1 MRHGQRWLLLGAA
14 FLAGLAAVPRT
25 RVAASEAPVTYSRQ
39 IAPVL
44 YRNCTSCHHPGGSG
58 PFSLMTYADA
68 KRWGGVMKDV
78 TASRYM
84 PPWLPEPGHGDFAGS
99 RRLPEE
105 EVALIRQW
113 VESSMPEGDRK
124 ETPPAPVY
132 ASEWT
137 LGPPDLVIEVDS
149 PMQVPAEGTDLFR
162 NFVLPV
168 PIPGPRWVRAMEIK
182 PGSPRVV
189 HHANVLIDRTAS
201 LRRTHPTDWKG
212 GIPGMDVTLDA
223 GDRFDPDG
231 HFLEWKPD
239 STALVEQPGM
249 PWRLDPGNDL
259 VLNEHLKPTGKVEA
273 VRARIG
279 LYWASEPATRLPIL
293 VELEHDAALDIPA
306 GATGFTVEDELA
318 IPEDVDA
325 LAIYPHAHYLGKRL
339 EGWAVLPDGRRE
351 DLVLIPNWDIDRQ
364 AIYHFAKPV
373 FLPRGSVVHMRYT
386 YDNSATNPHNPS
398 SPPVRVRAGNRSA
411 DEMGHLWLQLLPRG
425 EGDRRGPVLRAWME
439 SRLLKDPSDPT
450 ALFNLAS
457 LDMDAG
463 NAARAATLY
472 TRALAARP
480 DSVQTEVALG
490 TALVQMGDWQ
500 RARQEFQA
508 AVERDGT
515 YADARYD
522 LGAID
527 LLHGEFA
534 DAERQFRVLVAA
546 HAEDGA
552 ARNGLGSALLG
563 AGRTEEARVEF
574 AAALR
579 LDARSFEALYN
590 LATIEAASGH
600 PEEATAH
607 LRRAEAERPQDVD
620 THRGLAEMCAHAGQ
634 IADAVREQETVV
646 RLDASRAEDWSQLGA
661 MHAIAGDRAAA
672 RTDFQHALRLDAS
685 DERARNGLA
694 RL

>member
-1 MRHGQRWLLLGAA
+1 MALV
-14 FLAGLAAVPRT
+14 AGFAVAPRA
-25 RVAASEAPVTYSRQ
+25 RVEASETPVSYSRQ
-39 IAPVL
+39 VAPVL

-68 KRWGGVMKDV
+68 KRWGSVIEEV

-84 PPWLPEPGHGDFAGS
+84 PPWLPEPGHGEFVGS
-99 RRLPEE
+99 RRLPDEDI
-105 EVALIRQW
+105 ALIGRW
-113 VESSMPEGDRK
+113 VESGMPEGEARDAPK
-124 ETPPAPVY
+124 PPVY
-132 ASEWT
+132 ASEWA
-137 LGPPDLVIEVDS
+137 LGPPDLVLEVDS

-162 NFVLPV
+162 NFVLPA
-168 PIPGPRWVRAMEIK
+168 PITETRWVRAMEIK
-182 PGSPRVV
+182 PGSPQVV

-223 GDRFDPDG
+223 GNQFDPDG

-279 LYWASEPATRLPIL
+279 LYWATGPATKLPIL
-293 VELEHDAALDIPA
+293 VELEHDAALNIPA
-306 GATGFTVEDELA
+306 GATGFTVEDQLT

-339 EGWAVLPDGRRE
+339 EGWAVLPGGRRE
-351 DLVLIPNWDIDRQ
+351 DLVLIANWDIDRQ
-364 AIYHFAKPV
+364 AIYHFAEPV
-373 FLPRGSVVHMRYT
+373 FFPKGSVVHMRYT
-386 YDNSATNPHNPS
+386 YDNSAANPHNPS

-425 EGDRRGPVLRAWME
+425 ESDGRGPVLRAWME
-439 SRLLKDPSDPT
+439 SRLTKDAADPT

-457 LDMDAG
+457 LEMSAG
-463 NAARAATLY
+463 NAAGAAELY
-472 TRALAARP
+472 RRALAARP
-480 DSVQTEVALG
+480 DSSQTRVALG

-500 RARQEFQA
+500 RARREFQA

-534 DAERQFRVLVAA
+534 DAERQFRVLVGA
-546 HAEDGA
+546 HAEDAA

-563 AGRTEEARVEF
+563 VGRTDEARVEF
-574 AAALR
+574 EAALR
-579 LDARSFEALYN
+579 LNTRSFEALYN
-590 LATIEAASGH
+590 LARLAASGGKV
-600 PEEATAH
+600 EDALAL
-607 LRRAEAERPQDVD
+607 LRRAEVERPKDAD
-620 THRGLAEMCAHAGQ
+620 THRGLAQMYAQAGQ
-634 IADAVREQETVV
+634 MADAVREQEAVV
-646 RLDASRAEDWSQLGA
+646 RLDGSRAEDWSQLGS

-672 RTDFQHALRLDAS
+672 RENFEHALRLDAK
-685 DERARNGLA
+685 DEQARNGLA

>member
-1 MRHGQRWLLLGAA
+1 M
-14 FLAGLAAVPRT
+14 LAALSALPRG
-25 RVAASEAPVTYSRQ
+25 RVEASEAPVTYSRQ

-44 YRNCTSCHHPGGSG
+44 YRNCTSCHHSGGSG
-58 PFSLMTYADA
+58 PFPLMSYADA
-68 KRWGGVMKDV
+68 KRWGSVMRDV

-99 RRLPEE
+99 RRLPDED
-105 EVALIRQW
+105 VALIRRW
-113 VESSMPEGDRK
+113 VEAGMPEGDAH
-124 ETPPAPVY
+124 ETPKPPVY
-132 ASEWT
+132 ASEWA
-137 LGPPDLVIEVDS
+137 LGPPDLIVEVDS

-168 PIPGPRWVRAMEIK
+168 PITETRWVRAMEIK
-182 PGSPRVV
+182 PGAPQVV

-201 LRRTHPTDWKG
+201 LRRTHPTDWKQG
-212 GIPGMDVTLDA
+212 VPGMDVTLDA

-239 STALVEQPGM
+239 SSALVEQPGM

-279 LYWASEPATRLPIL
+279 LYWAKEPATKLPIL

-306 GATGFTVEDELA
+306 GDAHFTVEDQLMV
-318 IPEDVDA
+318 PEDVDA
-325 LAIYPHAHYLGKRL
+325 LAIYPHAHYLGKRM
-339 EGWAVLPDGRRE
+339 EGWAILPGGRRE

-364 AIYHFAKPV
+364 AIYHFRTPV
-373 FLPRGSVVHMRYT
+373 FLPSGSVVHMRYT
-386 YDNSATNPHNPS
+386 YDNSAANPHNPS
-398 SPPVRVRAGNRSA
+398 SPPVRVRAGNRSM

-425 EGDRRGPVLRAWME
+425 AGDGRGPVLRAWME
-439 SRLLKDPSDPT
+439 TRLRKDPADPT

-457 LDMDAG
+457 LDLNGGDAAQ
-463 NAARAATLY
+463 AADLY
-472 TRALAARP
+472 GRALAARP

-490 TALVQMGDWQ
+490 TALVQVGDWQ
-500 RARQEFQA
+500 RARQQFQA
-508 AVERDGT
+508 AVERDPT

-522 LGAID
+522 LGAVD

-534 DAERQFRVLVAA
+534 DAERQFRALSAA
-546 HAEDGA
+546 HPDDVA

-563 AGRTEEARVEF
+563 ASRADEARVEF
-574 AAALR
+574 AAALEM
-579 LDARSFEALYN
+579 DKRSFEALYN
-590 LATIEAASGH
+590 LATIEAATGRI
-600 PEEATAH
+600 EAATAY
-607 LRRAEAERPQDVD
+607 LQRAEAERPEDAD
-620 THRGLAEMCAHAGQ
+620 THRGLAEMYAHAGQ
-634 IADAVREQETVV
+634 MADAVREQETVV

-661 MHAIAGDRAAA
+661 LHAVAGDRAAA
-672 RTDFQHALRLDAS
+672 REEFQHALRLDGN
-685 DERARNGLA
+685 DQRARNGLA